1 MKTDKYLLDNKDAQ
15 AGVRFNA
22 LSEIFDSGTFRNIK
36 RVGIKEGWRCW
47 EVGAGGTSVVNWLS
61 EQVGKSGY
69 VLATDIDVSWAKAA
83 SAATV
88 EILQH
93 DITQDAPP
101 AMVRPFDLI
110 HARLVLIHLS
120 KREDALLVMRRA
132 LRPGGWLII
141 EDADPALLPA
151 ACLDVHGPEQV
162 LANKLRS
169 GFRALLSE
177 RAVDLEFG
185 RKLPRLLR
193 QVGLVDVTADAYF
206 PITSPACAILEKATI
221 KQVGDKL
228 IEAGYASATEI
239 EQHLK
244 NVEAGLLDL
253 NTAPMIS
260 ASGQCPQN
268 P

>member
-1 MKTDKYLLDNKDAQ
+1 MKTDKYLLDNKDAH
-15 AGVRFNA
+15 AGVRFRA
-22 LSEIFDSGTFRNIK
+22 LSEIFDPGTFRHTK
-36 RVGIKEGWRCW
+36 RVGIKEGWHCW
-47 EVGAGGTSVVNWLS
+47 EVGAGGTSVVNWLA
-61 EQVGKSGY
+61 EQVGTTGY

-83 SAATV
+83 SATNV

-93 DITQDAPP
+93 DITQDTPP
-101 AMVRPFDLI
+101 TVFRPFDLI

-120 KREDALLVMRRA
+120 KREEALLVMRRA

-141 EDADPALLPA
+141 EDADPALLPT

-162 LANKLRS
+162 LANKIRA

-177 RAVDLEFG
+177 HAVDLEFG

-193 QVGLVDVTADAYF
+193 QAGLVDVTADAYF
-206 PITSPACAILEKATI
+206 PITSPASAILEKATI
-221 KQVGDKL
+221 EQVGDKL
-228 IEAGYASATEI
+228 IEAGYASAKEI

-253 NTAPMIS
+253 TMAPMIS
-260 ASGQCPQN
+260 ASGHCPQN